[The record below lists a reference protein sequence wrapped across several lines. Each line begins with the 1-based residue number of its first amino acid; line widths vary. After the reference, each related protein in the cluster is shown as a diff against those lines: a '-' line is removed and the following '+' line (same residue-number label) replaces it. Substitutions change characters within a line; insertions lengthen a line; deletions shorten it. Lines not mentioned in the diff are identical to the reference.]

1 MRATRRLKTILTDA
15 GILALAVAVVV
26 VAIAGVEVFGHQA
39 AIRSEYLATPGPTP
53 TPLRRDV
60 SRPTCGVPGKPACPT
75 PNPGWVSLASTAP
88 GAVLT
93 AMKQTWIF
101 NIDLNDGGDHINDL
115 SHLGTPLLVRG
126 LSPVGHTNPDFYALA
141 IMDANGTVTDVGV
154 FELNDDHTALRFT
167 AISSVTPRYSVA
179 QQASATAVAAVR
191 NQRHVSSGP
200 AASPYLIYISS
211 INASD
216 LETGTIVWHAG
227 GLGAMDPLWL
237 VPGSDGQNYIF
248 GNDGKVYAQRE
259 IPMSA

>member
-1 MRATRRLKTILTDA
+1 MRTTRRLRVILTGA
-15 GILALAVAVVV
+15 GILALVV

-39 AIRSEYLATPGPTP
+39 AVRSSRPATPGPTP
-53 TPLRRDV
+53 TPS
-60 SRPTCGVPGKPACPT
+60 SRGVIQPTCGVPGKPACPT
-75 PNPGWVSLASTAP
+75 PDPGWIPLTSTAP
-88 GAVLT
+88 GVVLA

-126 LSPVGHTNPDFYALA
+126 LSTVGHTNPDFYVLA
-141 IMDANGTVTDVGV
+141 IMDANGLVTDTGI
-154 FELNDDHTALRFT
+154 FELNDNHTALRFT
-167 AISSVTPRYSVA
+167 AISGVTPRHAVA
-179 QQASATAVAAVR
+179 QQTSAAAVAAVR
-191 NQRHVSSGP
+191 NQRHVSPRP

-216 LETGTIVWHAG
+216 LETGKIVWHAG
-227 GLGAMDPLWL
+227 GLGATDPLWL
-237 VPGSDGQNYIF
+237 VPGSDGQNYIY